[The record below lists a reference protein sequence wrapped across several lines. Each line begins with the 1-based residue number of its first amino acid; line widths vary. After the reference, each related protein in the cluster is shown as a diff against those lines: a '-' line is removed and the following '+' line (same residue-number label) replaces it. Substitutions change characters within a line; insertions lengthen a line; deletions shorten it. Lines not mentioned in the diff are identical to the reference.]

1 MPNQTRLEEMQE
13 AAKRRYSRLLGN
25 VVFFDAPPMPIEV
38 KPKRKVGRPK
48 KPEPILAPK
57 PPLPPR
63 ITWLK
68 PPPKPKKHLVSPVV
82 HEDKPKPPI
91 IREKGNYSNRSP
103 FGLATELLNDK
114 TG

>member
-1 MPNQTRLEEMQE
+1 MPDQTRLEQMQE
-13 AAKRRYSRLLGN
+13 AAKRRCSRLLGN
-25 VVFFDAPPMPIEV
+25 VVFFDAPPVEV

-57 PPLPPR
+57 PSLPPR

-91 IREKGNYSNRSP
+91 IREKGNYTNIPSP
-103 FGLATELLNDK
+103 YGLATELLNEK